1 MILIWLRELVTM
13 NGDLLNTI
21 LYFWARGGS
30 RTQHHG
36 HFWRQ
41 LTGAIACMCNYNMSD
56 TLNDHWI
63 MSQCRLIL
71 IFI

>member
-1 MILIWLRELVTM
+1 LQQLVAM

-21 LYFWARGGS
+21 LYFSSQGGS

-41 LTGAIACMCNYNMSD
+41 LTGAIACLCNYNMSV
-56 TLNDHWI
+56 TLNDHRI
-63 MSQCRLIL
+63 MSQCRVIPIL
-71 IFI
+71 I